1 MQFELQFFGKAFLCG
16 LFLALLYDG
25 IRLFRHLICHGKR
38 AVAAEDLLY
47 WLACGVLIF
56 RMLYRENSGAV
67 RGFAIAAVV
76 LGMLLYL
83 QFIQL
88 LNKIRK
94 KLHNSVKWLI
104 IKCNLSKRR
113 KEPWPRKPDVR

>member
-1 MQFELQFFGKAFLCG
+1 MSGGVQFELQFFGKAFLCG

-67 RGFAIAAVV
+67 RGFAIVAVV

-83 QFIQL
+83 QFIKL

-94 KLHNSVKWLI
+94 KLHNSVK
-104 IKCNLSKRR
+104 
-113 KEPWPRKPDVR
+113 

>member
-25 IRLFRHLICHGKR
+25 IRLFRRLIRHGKR
-38 AVAAEDLLY
+38 AVAVEDLLY

-83 QFIQL
+83 QFIKL

-94 KLHNSVKWLI
+94 KLHNSVK
-104 IKCNLSKRR
+104 
-113 KEPWPRKPDVR
+113 